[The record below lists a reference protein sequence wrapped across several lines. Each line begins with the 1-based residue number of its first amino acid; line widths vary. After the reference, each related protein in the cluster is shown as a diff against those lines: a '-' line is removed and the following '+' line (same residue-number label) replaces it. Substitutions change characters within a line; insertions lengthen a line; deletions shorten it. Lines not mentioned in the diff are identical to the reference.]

1 VPGFDSRTSGWWIH
15 VIEIGG
21 SVGTAGGL
29 PRCATAVAMVSA
41 TIAAV
46 RMGFIAASVHY
57 AKAVM
62 ERSDKK
68 DLIKMPPFLRFSL

>member
-1 VPGFDSRTSGWWIH
+1 
-15 VIEIGG
+15 
-21 SVGTAGGL
+21 
-29 PRCATAVAMVSA
+29 
-41 TIAAV
+41 
-46 RMGFIAASVHY
+46 MGFIAASVHY